1 MKYSV
6 PFKIFSVAIF
16 FLLFSISIAQDNP
29 RTLYSI
35 NASAETLSKMNMNTS
50 EINSNLI
57 TTGQAP
63 NQLVAHND
71 MLYLVNSAT
80 DNIFVIDP
88 KNDSAVKKI
97 IPLDEGSNPWFMAFV
112 SETKAYVTNYNLN
125 SVSVIDVENGSIIN
139 SIPVRQTPEGIIV
152 VGERA
157 FITNAGYMGW
167 NEPYASG
174 TVSVIDTQTE
184 TVIYTLNVPTNPQD
198 LALAPD
204 EKIHVI
210 CTGNYI
216 DSFGAVA
223 VINNIAASPTV
234 VDTIEIG
241 GTPGDIE
248 ITKSGKGYCI
258 AWGDMTN
265 GYLYK
270 YDALTGIISNNVDN
284 PILVGPNVSRLMYDS
299 KEDVLWIPYMTEWGG
314 DGFAQKYNVNADS
327 VIWTS
332 GVLGNGVYDLTIL
345 EPIVSSIDENL
356 TGQPAQFELHQNYPN
371 PFNPTTTIKYSLPA
385 GRQEFPLSTVIA
397 SSNDLGRS
405 NLPLNKITSSY
416 RQVVISRNDNVPVT
430 LKIYDILGR
439 EVTTLVSE
447 EKRPGNYNVE
457 FNASLLP
464 SGVYYYRLSAGEFM
478 QTRKMLYLK

>member
-6 PFKIFSVAIF
+6 PFKFFSVVAIF

-35 NASAETLSKMNMNTS
+35 NASAETLSKMNMNTG
-50 EINSNLI
+50 EINSNFI
-57 TTGQAP
+57 TTGQFP
-63 NQLVAHND
+63 NQLIAHND

-80 DNIFVIDP
+80 DNIYVIDP
-88 KNDSAVKKI
+88 KNDSGIEKI
-97 IPLDEGSNPWFMAFV
+97 IALDEGSNPWFIAFV

-125 SVSVIDVENGSIIN
+125 SVSVIDVESGTILN
-139 SIPVRQTPEGIIV
+139 SIPVGQTPEGILIV
-152 VGERA
+152 GDRA
-157 FITNAGYMGW
+157 FITNAGYTY
-167 NEPYASG
+167 NEPFVQG
-174 TVSVIDTQTE
+174 TVSVIDIQTE

-204 EKIHVI
+204 EKIHVV

-223 VINNIAASPTV
+223 VIDNIAASPTV
-234 VDTIEIG
+234 IDTIEIG

-258 AWGDMTN
+258 AWGDMVN

-270 YDALTGIISNNVDN
+270 YDALTGEVINGSSN
-284 PILVGPNVSRLMYDS
+284 PILIGPNVSRLMYDRI
-299 KEDVLWIPYMTEWGG
+299 EDVLWIPYMTEWAG
-314 DGFAQKYNVNADS
+314 DGFAQKYDVNADS
-327 VIWTS
+327 VIWVS

-345 EPIVSSIDENL
+345 EPIVSSVDENL
-356 TGQPAQFELHQNYPN
+356 IGQPAQFELHQNYPN
-371 PFNPTTTIKYSLPA
+371 PFNPSTNIIYTIQNKEHILLKVYDALGIEVKTLINNVEQA
-385 GRQEFPLSTVIA
+385 GTH
-397 SSNDLGRS
+397 
-405 NLPLNKITSSY
+405 K
-416 RQVVISRNDNVPVT
+416 
-430 LKIYDILGR
+430 
-439 EVTTLVSE
+439 
-447 EKRPGNYNVE
+447 VE

-464 SGVYYYRLSAGEFM
+464 SGVYYYQLSAGEFM